1 MARSKPW
8 GFPCSLVGKESTCNS
23 GDPGSIPGL
32 GRFHCRRKCQSTPVF
47 LPRKSHGQRSLVG
60 YSPRGRKSQTQLR
73 EQTTTTN
80 PGTTVSKENTRQHWS
95 ERKSRVASASRCCVA
110 AEPVLVLEPRCLR
123 RPRLRISRWRRRR
136 WRRSPSRRK
145 LPSWCH

>member
-1 MARSKPW
+1 MAQSKPW
-8 GFPCSLVGKESTCNS
+8 GFPCSSVGKESTCNS

-32 GRFHCRRKCQSTPVF
+32 GRFHCRKKWQPTPVI

-80 PGTTVSKENTRQHWS
+80 PGTTVNKENTRQHWS

-110 AEPVLVLEPRCLR
+110 AESVLVLQPRCLR
-123 RPRLRISRWRRRR
+123 RPKLRIS
-136 WRRSPSRRK
+136 
-145 LPSWCH
+145 